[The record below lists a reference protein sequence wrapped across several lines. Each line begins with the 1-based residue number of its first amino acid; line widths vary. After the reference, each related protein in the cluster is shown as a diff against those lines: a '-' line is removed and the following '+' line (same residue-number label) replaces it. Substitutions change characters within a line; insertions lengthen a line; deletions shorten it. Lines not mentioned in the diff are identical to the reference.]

1 MGPVTRSIRD
11 RLLDAAYDAA
21 VTTGWAQARMA
32 DIATAAGVSRQTLY
46 DQFGSRD
53 ALAQALALRELDRFL
68 AGTEQALDGE
78 DDIVDAIEAAM
89 RYVLQTA
96 QDNPLVH
103 SLITENGEEGL
114 LPLLTTRAE
123 PVLAASRERM
133 LAYYARR
140 YPELDAED
148 AALVAEVGTRLSVSY
163 ILQPV
168 EPVEVTARRIATLV
182 ARILQPA
189 DRRSS

>member
-1 MGPVTRSIRD
+1 MTRSIRD

-21 VTTGWAQARMA
+21 VTTGWAAARMA
-32 DIATAAGVSRQTLY
+32 DIASAAGVSRQTLY

-68 AGTEQALDGE
+68 AGTERALDGE
-78 DDIVDAIEAAM
+78 DDIVAGIEAAM

-114 LPLLTTRAE
+114 LPLLTTRSE

-140 YPELDAED
+140 YPDLHADD
-148 AALVAEVGTRLSVSY
+148 AALVAEIGTRLSVSY

-168 EPVEVTARRIATLV
+168 EPVDVTARRIATLV
-182 ARILQPA
+182 ARILQPV